1 MKNPAR
7 ARIVR
12 QLRTHRG
19 SSFRGGR
26 VVQGSR
32 RLVARHAVHRK
43 HGFALP
49 ARARHGR
56 AGEGRGNHGEFSK
69 RGKIPRVGAHVDR
82 VARWSAPDAPG
93 NFQLLVDGKPL
104 AETFDTKGKAWAWQD
119 GGMIEIAKSETSLAL
134 HDLTGFAG
142 RYDAISFTKDAAFTP
157 PNSNDAN
164 DPWRR
169 TALGFPEN
177 PEDAGSY
184 DLVVI
189 GGGDFHGAHGLQ
201 GRARAGSR
209 GARRQRNERGSR
221 VSD

>member
-1 MKNPAR
+1 M
-7 ARIVR
+7 
-12 QLRTHRG
+12 
-19 SSFRGGR
+19 
-26 VVQGSR
+26 
-32 RLVARHAVHRK
+32 
-43 HGFALP
+43 
-49 ARARHGR
+49 
-56 AGEGRGNHGEFSK
+56 
-69 RGKIPRVGAHVDR
+69 GAHVDR

-164 DPWRR
+164 DPWRG

-189 GGGDFHGAHGLQ
+189 GGGYGGTAAAISTARMGCKVALVQD
-201 GRARAGSR
+201 RAVLGDNGTS
-209 GARRQRNERGSR
+209 EVR
-221 VSD
+221 V